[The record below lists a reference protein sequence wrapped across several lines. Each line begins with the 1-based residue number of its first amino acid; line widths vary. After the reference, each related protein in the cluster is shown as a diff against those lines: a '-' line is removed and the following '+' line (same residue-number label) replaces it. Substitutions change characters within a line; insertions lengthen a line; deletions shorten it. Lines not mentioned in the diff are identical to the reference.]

1 MDLLLDA
8 SNLHPVGLIKNGIKF
23 GVGLYLDHK
32 AKKTCERVLNAEFEK
47 LVDQGYLS
55 VSESDQSLVV
65 TDKALDDLIGLTVYF
80 DIRAFVEEYAFNE
93 EEMGLLARTRVCI
106 QMNKK
111 LPAWDK
117 RLGTAWAANTQVA
130 QQFRQRASTAL
141 GMWYHPSGVGAK
153 QSLNQATV
161 YFMSA
166 EAALDNSKAG
176 GNAEGGDSSMAIVTR
191 AIGLAQLCGI
201 EEIGL
206 VDIME
211 GLSMSFVFETIA
223 RHMVA
228 SVRGVHA
235 SQVYNVGLHING
247 SSENVAT
254 QFAVKAKNFIGP
266 REVIGKWT
274 ATGAALDGIKVK
286 VVARPEINMPK
297 EGEEIWC
304 MSGWAEALRMHTAKA
319 DEMAGT
325 DVHGSQL
332 LCDKKSVVKLSLK
345 RVDGILMVK
354 IKQVGILSVSDRYCG
369 GITGLPCPCDSPDPR
384 KRLAPNG
391 KIGKL
396 KLVYQSCDPV
406 SLKAVK
412 PRTISVL
419 KTYNDAIVRTLACH
433 VLTSSYLRAEN
444 ECLHCAVSR
453 AAGAGCNTVLM

>member
-1 MDLLLDA
+1 
-8 SNLHPVGLIKNGIKF
+8 
-23 GVGLYLDHK
+23 
-32 AKKTCERVLNAEFEK
+32 
-47 LVDQGYLS
+47 
-55 VSESDQSLVV
+55 
-65 TDKALDDLIGLTVYF
+65 
-80 DIRAFVEEYAFNE
+80 
-93 EEMGLLARTRVCI
+93 
-106 QMNKK
+106 
-111 LPAWDK
+111 
-117 RLGTAWAANTQVA
+117 
-130 QQFRQRASTAL
+130 
-141 GMWYHPSGVGAK
+141 
-153 QSLNQATV
+153 
-161 YFMSA
+161 MSA

-254 QFAVKAKNFIGP
+254 QFAVKAKSFIGP

-354 IKQVGILSVSDRYCG
+354 IKQVTLQICTRNDFVTHILQVGILSVSDRYCG